1 MMPPRKSTA
10 AVGDDGKSSPVGRLK
25 LLMVLDALLREGSVG
40 AAADSLGLQLSA
52 VSRMLSEIRDHY
64 GDPIMVRTGRGMRP
78 TPLAE
83 SLRQGVRR
91 FVVDS
96 EALLHGDAG
105 DEALDGKLPGGDIE
119 WHRRSRMASPPLSVT
134 RGESLDGTPSPEHIA
149 RRSALIGANA
159 PPHRRLAKYISHV
172 SPGPGRSR
180 PLTREEAR
188 DALGIILRG
197 EADPLQIGGL
207 LMVIQYRGVTAPEL
221 AGFVEAIQQ
230 ACQPGALAEGVR
242 PDLDWPAYLSP
253 RWRTPPWFIHAARLV
268 AMCGHRVL
276 MHGHFGGGPE
286 SGKLEAAAEESSI
299 PVCLNLPDAAS
310 AMNERGIAY
319 IPVGGFSPQVQ
330 ALLATYPLFEMRNPL
345 NNAVPLVNP
354 LRAPAVLLGA
364 AEGANRDLYR
374 SVAQLLGVN
383 ELAIIG
389 ASRDLAQIT
398 PDRMT
403 TLFRLVAGKP
413 LDTNLPAM
421 PAKRERVP
429 VGFTQHE
436 YWRAVWTGAARDA
449 FAEATIVNT
458 AAVALLCLAGNGDR
472 GFDEAREQARQA
484 WARRRQKA

>member
-96 EALLHGDAG
+96 EALLHGEAG
-105 DEALDGKLPGGDIE
+105 DEAWDGDIG
-119 WHRRSRMASPPLSVT
+119 WHRRARLAPPPLSVT
-134 RGESLDGTPSPEHIA
+134 RSDSLDGTPSPEHIA
-149 RRSALIGANA
+149 RRSAMIGASA

-180 PLTREEAR
+180 PLTREEAG

-230 ACQPGALAEGVR
+230 TCRPAAVGEDVR

-253 RWRTPPWFIHAARLV
+253 RWRNPPWFIHAARLV
-268 AMCGHRVL
+268 AMSGYRVL

-299 PVCLNLPDAAS
+299 PVCLTLPDAAS

-319 IPVGGFSPQVQ
+319 VPVGGFSPQVH

-345 NNAVPLVNP
+345 NNAVSLVNP

-374 SVAQLLGVN
+374 SVAQLLGVD

-413 LDTNLPAM
+413 LDSNLPAM

-429 VGFTQHE
+429 IGFTQHE

-458 AAVALLCLAGNGDR
+458 AAVALLCLMGDR
-472 GFDEAREQARQA
+472 GSFEDAREQARQA